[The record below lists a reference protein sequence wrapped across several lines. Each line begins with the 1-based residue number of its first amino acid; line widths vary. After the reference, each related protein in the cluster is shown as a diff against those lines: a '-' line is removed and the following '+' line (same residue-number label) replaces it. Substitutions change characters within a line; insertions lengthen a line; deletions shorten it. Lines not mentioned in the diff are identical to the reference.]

1 MAPPTT
7 TYPSLEEKIRKWQK
21 LEEEARK
28 IRYESADWEFIR
40 KQRPRIRAAL
50 KYYIFTGDIRGAS
63 KIALMNI
70 EDFRNLLRK
79 ANIPV
84 VV

>member
-1 MAPPTT
+1 M
-7 TYPSLEEKIRKWQK
+7 SLEEKIEKWRR

-28 IRYESADWEFIR
+28 IRFENADWKFIN

-50 KYYIFTGDIRGAS
+50 KYYIVTGDIRGAS
-63 KIALMNI
+63 KMALMNI
-70 EDFRNLLRK
+70 EEFRILLRK

>member
-1 MAPPTT
+1 MDK
-7 TYPSLEEKIRKWQK
+7 LEKWLR

-28 IRYESADWEFIR
+28 IRFENADWEFIE
-40 KQRPRIRAAL
+40 KQPPRIRAAL
-50 KYYIFTGDIRGAS
+50 KYYIVTGDIRKAS